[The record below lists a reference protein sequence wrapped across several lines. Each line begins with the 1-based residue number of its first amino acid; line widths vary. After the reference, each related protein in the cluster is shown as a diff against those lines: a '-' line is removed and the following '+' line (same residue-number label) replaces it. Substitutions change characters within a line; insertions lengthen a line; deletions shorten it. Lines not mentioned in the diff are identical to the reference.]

1 MRFSFKIFFLLL
13 LTSFLLSSCF
23 KNLTQKTVAYYN
35 DFENGDDTGFT
46 VINWDGLV
54 ARPYIDS
61 FNNGRVL
68 GRFWDER
75 MEFESPQLPAHN
87 LIQIDLIL
95 NTHGYW
101 EGNKVIGGLPD
112 LWNLAM
118 DGGMIYSTTFS
129 NSTEMQS
136 YPDWFGIG
144 APPEPPKGNAFQT
157 NLPGVC
163 NLKGVEGG
171 TVSYKISFI
180 RPHTANT
187 VHLTINDVLHNDV
200 CDKSWSIDNV
210 KITTLVQ
217 N

>member
-1 MRFSFKIFFLLL
+1 MRNRFKIFLLVIGASL
-13 LTSFLLSSCF
+13 FMSSCF
-23 KNLTQKTVAYYN
+23 KNITQKTLAYYN
-35 DFENGDDTGFT
+35 DFEEGNDGDFT

-54 ARPYIDS
+54 ARPYVDS

-87 LIQIDLIL
+87 LIQIEFIL

-101 EGNKVIGGLPD
+101 EGNKRIGGLPD

-129 NSTEMQS
+129 NSAEMQS
-136 YPDWFGIG
+136 YPDWFDVG
-144 APPEPPKGNAFQT
+144 ATPQPARGNALQT

-180 RPHTANT
+180 RPHSGNT
-187 VHLTINDVLHNDV
+187 VHLTMNDVLHYSA
-200 CDKSWSIDNV
+200 CDRSWSIDNL

-217 N
+217 P